1 MLARVA
7 LPDGGGEIDIVNT
20 HFNARRASRAPLS
33 RTLRAHNQQ
42 TEQLVTFI
50 RREHAAN
57 TPLLVGGDFNVRGA
71 PARYDYKAEA
81 RPYTVVSEFCAAED
95 ARCEGQAPGVARSGE
110 ARKPWLRSQDLQ
122 AFRAGGPVDVRPME
136 VSTIFDATRGERAL
150 SDHAG
155 YLVRYQLNWSPSLPG
170 RPPPPPVQVK
180 PTMGTWGVKVSWR
193 H

>member
-1 MLARVA
+1 MLARVV

-20 HFNARRASRAPLS
+20 HFNARRASKAPLS

-42 TEQLVTFI
+42 TEQLVSFI

-81 RPYTVVSEFCAAED
+81 RPYTVVSEFCDGQD
-95 ARCEGQAPGVARSGE
+95 ARCEGQAAGGS
-110 ARKPWLRSQDLQ
+110 RKPWLGSQDLQ
-122 AFRAGGPVDVRPME
+122 AFRAGGPVDVRPVE

-155 YLVRYQLNWSPSLPG
+155 YLVRYQLNWSPALFVREPT
-170 RPPPPPVQVK
+170 PPAVQMK
-180 PTMGTWGVKVSWR
+180 PTLGTWGVKVSWR